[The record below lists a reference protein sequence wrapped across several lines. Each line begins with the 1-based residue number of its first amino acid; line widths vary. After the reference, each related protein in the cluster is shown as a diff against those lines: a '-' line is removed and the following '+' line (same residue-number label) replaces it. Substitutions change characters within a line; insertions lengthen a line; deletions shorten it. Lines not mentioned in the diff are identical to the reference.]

1 MANTS
6 AALRNTRNRGV
17 KTIVQRYNQS
27 QSPATIPSI
36 MEKLH
41 SHPRWQQIQQQ
52 FFATG
57 DAAPVLA
64 GLSELIEQMTIE
76 AFEASLATLADPN
89 VAMLAVGG
97 FGRRELFPFSDV
109 DVVIL
114 IERESQAAALKNALA
129 KFVRLLWDAGLRL
142 SHSVRTV
149 AECAELHEGNIELSI
164 SLLDRRLLG
173 GSRDLDAILESK
185 LAPFLERQSR
195 ALIRQLCQL
204 ARERHEKF
212 QNTFYHLEPN
222 VKETPGGL
230 RDLHLIDWLGKLRKP
245 DEEVAARLC
254 APAAFMHSLRC
265 FLHYQGRRDQN
276 LLAFDA
282 QETLAAQ
289 SYLALRQPTEAFR
302 EPADLMREYFRAARV
317 IYNEARRALDAN
329 EKGER
334 SLATQFRDWRSRL
347 SNSEFTVSN
356 ERVYLRSPAQLT
368 NDPAIILRLLE
379 FIARHGIPLAAESE
393 RRVEQASDT
402 FAAYCDGTQ
411 LLWPPLHSILALPHA
426 ATALRAMHDTGLL
439 QAMFPEWKTISCLV
453 VPDFYHRYTVDEHT
467 LVAIEKLADLA
478 ASQQPA
484 LRRFQDIYSEI
495 EDPALL
501 RFALLFHD
509 SGKGADSGDHARL
522 SVQLAH
528 AASQRIQMPPEGQNA
543 VEFLIEHHLDLSAVM
558 NSRDLYDPA
567 TAALLAHRIG
577 TLEWLKLLTLLT
589 YADISAV
596 NPAAMTPW
604 RLEQLWQTYRVAH
617 QQLLHDLEAERITD
631 LPKDLPAG
639 LADPEG
645 FLKGLPSRYLRTH
658 TPADIRAHLELYE
671 FSRSTGVAVRLDAA
685 GGVHRATIVTRDRP
699 ALFASLA
706 GGLSSFGM
714 DILKAEAFADAQG
727 LVLDTFVF
735 SDPRRTLELNPTEND
750 RLRQTLEDIALGQ
763 LDAGRLV
770 AQRLAGERAAPLRYK
785 KRTVE
790 PRVHFD
796 PDACE
801 TATLVEIVT
810 EDRPGLLYDLSAA
823 FSAAGCNIDVV
834 LIDTEGRK
842 AIDVFYV
849 GANGG
854 KLTYSIQSELEQK
867 LLAIC

>member
-1 MANTS
+1 
-6 AALRNTRNRGV
+6 
-17 KTIVQRYNQS
+17 
-27 QSPATIPSI
+27 

-41 SHPRWQQIQQQ
+41 SHPGWQQIQEQ
-52 FFATG
+52 FMATG
-57 DAAPVLA
+57 AAAPVLA

-76 AFEASLATLADPN
+76 AYQASLATLPDPG
-89 VAMLAVGG
+89 VAMLGVGG

-109 DVVIL
+109 DVLIL
-114 IERESQAAALKNALA
+114 IDRESQAAAIKNALA
-129 KFVRLLWDAGLRL
+129 EFVRLLWDAGLRL

-149 AECAELHEGNIELSI
+149 AECAQIHEGNIELSI

-173 GSRDLDAILESK
+173 GSKDLDAKLESK
-185 LAPFLERQSR
+185 LPGFFERQSR
-195 ALIRQLCQL
+195 ALTRHLCQL

-230 RDLHLIDWLGKLRKP
+230 RDLHLIHWLGKLRKP
-245 DEEVAARLC
+245 DDEVAARLR
-254 APAAFMHSLRC
+254 APTAFMHSLRC
-265 FLHYQGRRDQN
+265 FLHYQARRDQN
-276 LLAFDA
+276 LLNFDA
-282 QETLAAQ
+282 QEALAAQ
-289 SYLALRQPTEAFR
+289 PYVVLRESTEALH
-302 EPADLMREYFRAARV
+302 EPAALMREYFRNAR
-317 IYNEARRALDAN
+317 IIFSEARRALDWN
-329 EKGER
+329 EKSES
-334 SLATQFRDWRSRL
+334 SLAAQFRDWRTRL

-356 ERVYLRSPAQLT
+356 ERIYLRSPAQLV
-368 NDPAIILRLLE
+368 NDPAIVLRLLE

-393 RRVEQASDT
+393 RRVEQASKA
-402 FAAYCDGTQ
+402 FATYCERTQ
-411 LLWPPLHSILALPHA
+411 PLWPPLHRILSLPHA
-426 ATALRAMHDTGLL
+426 ATALRAMHETGLL

-478 ASQQPA
+478 TNQLVTNIDTQR
-484 LRRFQDIYSEI
+484 RRFRDIYSEI
-495 EDPALL
+495 EDLALL

-509 SGKGADSGDHARL
+509 SGKGARSGDHARL
-522 SVQLAH
+522 SVELAH
-528 AASQRIQMPPEGQNA
+528 AAVQRIQMPAEEQNA

-558 NSRDLYDPA
+558 NSRDLHDPT

-577 TLEWLKLLTLLT
+577 TLERLKLLTLLT

-631 LPKDLPAG
+631 LPRDLPAG

-645 FLKGLPSRYLRTH
+645 FLKGFPSRYLRTH
-658 TPADIRAHLELYE
+658 TPADIAAHLQLFE
-671 FSRSTGVAVRLDAA
+671 FSRSTGVAVQLDAA
-685 GGVHRATIVTRDRP
+685 GGVHRATIVARDRP

-714 DILKAEAFADAQG
+714 DILKAEAFSNTQG

-735 SDPRRTLELNPTEND
+735 ADPTRTLELNPTENQ
-750 RLRQTLEDIALGQ
+750 RLQQTLEEIALGQ
-763 LDAGRLV
+763 LDAGRLLN
-770 AQRLAGERAAPLRYK
+770 QRAAPPRRK

-790 PRVHFD
+790 PSVHFD
-796 PDACE
+796 PDACD
-801 TATLVEIVT
+801 TATLVEIIT

-823 FSAAGCNIDVV
+823 FSAAGCNIDIV
-834 LIDTEGRK
+834 LIDTEGHK

-849 GANGG
+849 ATNGN
-854 KLTYSIQSELEQK
+854 KLASNVVEELTCT
-867 LLAIC
+867 LLTVCQV